1 LALDRLERWSL
12 VGLPQ
17 LNRSVLDGEMAAST
31 VVDTLRRF
39 VLADLPL
46 PERFTPREAQ
56 QLVVHL
62 SFTGASVARHYQE
75 AHPRNRATPERA
87 FARLTVGPDKLPFQE
102 YFARAAARTGTGHG
116 NRDTYS
122 SVVRWNTPTCEV
134 RWAGGRI
141 AVLPGAFD
149 DGNIRTYTGD
159 RGEESF
165 LELTKKAETLERGV
179 NEALE
184 PLSDGSVDLDSY
196 EASCRIRLALV
207 LLTVLHRIEADFSRL
222 PPSVG
227 LRADHFMDVFRQ
239 FAAHWEVGDI
249 PPSGALDAESLAR
262 DLLLGLD
269 VPDYHRQVRR
279 MFPALLGGERAML
292 DTLMDRRPLPE
303 RVLARLGLDAATLA
317 ELPAAALRDLVR
329 AHPSLA
335 GWYLLLYAHA
345 RVSGAHLALAKKY
358 LFAPARLRAA
368 KGVPDFGLVPRQQGT
383 TGMTESVLEL
393 LTRARHQHVLSCLHQ
408 IPQLE
413 LVALADLP
421 PAPRIDTADA
431 AAMVR
436 FVDRPEPGDRR
447 AAALAAPSGLRRPI
461 MPAVPRPA
469 VAKRAG

>member
-17 LNRSVLDGEMAAST
+17 LNRSVLDGEVAAASL
-31 VVDTLRRF
+31 VATLRRF
-39 VLADLPL
+39 VLADLPA
-46 PERFTPREAQ
+46 PERLTPREAQ

-75 AHPRNRATPERA
+75 AHPRHRDTPERA
-87 FARLTVGPDKLPFQE
+87 FAGLTVGPDKVPFRD

-116 NRDTYS
+116 DRDTYS

-149 DGNIRTYTGD
+149 DGSIRTYTGD
-159 RGEESF
+159 RGEQSF
-165 LELTKKAETLERGV
+165 LELTKKCETLERGV

-184 PLSDGSVDLDSY
+184 PLSDGSVALDSY
-196 EASCRIRLALV
+196 ESACRVRLALV
-207 LLTVLHRIEADFSRL
+207 LMTVLHRLAADFSRQ
-222 PPSVG
+222 PASVG
-227 LRADHFMDVFRQ
+227 LRPDHFIDVFRQ
-239 FAAHWEVGDI
+239 FAAHWRPGDI

-269 VPDYHRQVRR
+269 MPGYRAHLRTL
-279 MFPALLGGERAML
+279 FPALLAGERTML
-292 DTLMDRRPLPE
+292 DALMDRRPLPE
-303 RVLARLGLDAATLA
+303 QALARLGLDPAALA
-317 ELPAAALRDLVR
+317 EMPVAALRDLVR
-329 AHPSLA
+329 AHPALA

-345 RVSGAHLALAKKY
+345 RASGAHLALAKKY
-358 LFAPARLRAA
+358 LFGPARLRGA
-368 KGVPDFGLVPRQQGT
+368 KGIPDFGLVPREQGT
-383 TGMTESVLEL
+383 TGMTESVLER

-431 AAMVR
+431 AVMVR
-436 FVDRPEPGDRR
+436 FTDEPEPGDRR
-447 AAALAAPSGLRRPI
+447 LAAIAAPTGLRRPL
-461 MPAVPRPA
+461 MPAAAP
-469 VAKRAG
+469 AKRAG